1 MNSSK
6 QWITTTNMSVTY
18 EPIAKLNQCTTG
30 STVSRREIKR
40 VAFELPVLVQPRTEK
55 ENLPRYE
62 SETTKAILRGAGRE
76 MKVTGRNLY
85 GMSTTRRQ
93 FRWDTGLPTTR

>member
-40 VAFELPVLVQPRTEK
+40 VAFELPV
-55 ENLPRYE
+55 
-62 SETTKAILRGAGRE
+62 
-76 MKVTGRNLY
+76 
-85 GMSTTRRQ
+85 
-93 FRWDTGLPTTR
+93 